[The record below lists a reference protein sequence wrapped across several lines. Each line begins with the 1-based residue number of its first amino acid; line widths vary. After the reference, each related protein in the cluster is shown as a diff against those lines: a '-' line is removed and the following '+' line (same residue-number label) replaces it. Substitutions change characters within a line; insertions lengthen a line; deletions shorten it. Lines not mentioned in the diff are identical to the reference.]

1 VLHKEWLQTLRFQ
14 KQQDDIGI
22 MVHVENES
30 QGKVDITFEFACEFA
45 TAPDA

>member
-1 VLHKEWLQTLRFQ
+1 
-14 KQQDDIGI
+14 